1 MDNLTKGDKM
11 KRLVM
16 CVVCGIVCGLF
27 LLPAGVATA
36 TEMVWMPMNPS
47 FGGPS
52 YNATWLMASAQAQN
66 THVEKPE
73 PYTYERPSPFDD
85 FEYTLQR
92 QYLSGLSRMIIDE
105 AFGEEG
111 LLPEGQTEAQYTVGD
126 YTIDITTNGQIS
138 VVITDT
144 VTGNETTVALPYF

>member
-16 CVVCGIVCGLF
+16 CIVCGIVCGLF
-27 LLPAGVATA
+27 LIPAEVATA
-36 TEMVWMPMNPS
+36 TELVWAPLNPS

-66 THVEKPE
+66 SYVETAAG
-73 PYTYERPSPFDD
+73 YTRPDPFEDFGYDLER
-85 FEYTLQR
+85 R
-92 QYLSGLSRMIIDE
+92 YLSALSQKIIDE

-111 LLPEGQTEAQYTVGD
+111 LLPEGQTDVQYLIGD
-126 YTIDITTNGQIS
+126 YTIDITSNGQLT
-138 VVITDT
+138 VVITDG
-144 VTGNETTVALPYF
+144 VSGNSTTVAIPYF